1 MHYRA
6 LQHWQSLCKNWIVF
20 GRVFHKKSSVRTKI
34 AVFKKLNWIV
44 YLHEVFH
51 LLQNT
56 EPKSKSVRERGLK
69 ALWKF
74 VMSLEKS

>member
-1 MHYRA
+1 MHYLA

-20 GRVFHKKSSVRTKI
+20 RGVFHKKSSMRTKI

-51 LLQNT
+51 LLQNRGR
-56 EPKSKSVRERGLK
+56 KSKSVRDRGLK
-69 ALWKF
+69 AL
-74 VMSLEKS
+74 